1 MRIAFLLLIIVHAV
15 IHIFWFAHS
24 FGWADLAYFQK
35 DIPGMVGFSWL
46 LSALFFIA
54 SAVQLWKRKLN
65 WFHPALIG
73 VLISQ
78 MWIFS
83 NWEDTKL
90 GSLANL
96 VIMAGILVGYSKS
109 RFEGLFLE
117 DVQAT
122 FENLRISGTPLQ
134 EEDLE
139 HLPAPVQQYI
149 RRSGALGKP
158 RIENFFLE
166 FEGEMRREGAPW
178 FGFTSRQYNFVP
190 RPKRFFFMKARVKG
204 ISTEG
209 YHSYEP
215 PRAGMVVK
223 ALSMFPVVR
232 TDAPEMFPTESVTFL
247 NDLCLFAPGAL
258 VDDRLT
264 WEPLDSHK
272 VRVLFS
278 IKTTTVSAILYFDAS
293 GDLVDFK
300 SEDRLNVDKNRRY
313 PFSTPVRD
321 YREFSGIRV
330 PSYGEAV
337 WHYPD
342 GEFVY
347 GKFRVKAISY
357 NVTGLPA

>member
-1 MRIAFLLLIIVHAV
+1 
-15 IHIFWFAHS
+15 
-24 FGWADLAYFQK
+24 
-35 DIPGMVGFSWL
+35 L

-54 SAVQLWKRKLN
+54 AAAQLWKRRLN

-96 VIMAGILVGYSKS
+96 VILAGILVGYSKS
-109 RFEGLFLE
+109 RFEGQFLE

-122 FENLRISGTPLQ
+122 FENLKNADILLQ

-139 HLPAPVQQYI
+139 PLPPQVQEYI

-158 RIENFFLE
+158 RVENFYLE

-178 FGFTSRQYNFVP
+178 FGFRSRQYNFVP
-190 RPKRFFFMKARVKG
+190 RPKRFFFMKARVRG
-204 ISTEG
+204 VSTDG
-209 YHSYEP
+209 YHSYQP
-215 PRAGMVVK
+215 PMAKMVVK
-223 ALSMFPVVR
+223 ALSIIPVVHN
-232 TDAPEMFPTESVTFL
+232 DDPEMFPTESVTFL

-258 VDDRLT
+258 IDERLS
-264 WEPLDSHK
+264 WEPLDSHR

-278 IKTTTVSAILYFDAS
+278 IKTITVSAILYFDQA
-293 GDLVDFK
+293 GDLVDFR

-313 PFSTPVRD
+313 PFTTPVRD

-342 GEFVY
+342 GEFAY
-347 GKFRVKAISY
+347 GKFRVKTLCY
-357 NVTGLPA
+357 NVPGLPA